1 MAFFSALFL
10 FLRFL
15 LQQCLHPLKGIPV
28 DDSWMG
34 VLRVVLQAFPVIS
47 FLHEGEAAAVGFLA
61 QGVSDV
67 LFIGQQVSNPCFSP
81 AFRAG
86 LGGDALCRQ
95 LLRDPSGAAPLEVCV
110 EDPAHRGGFL
120 RDDLKVF
127 LIYDSVS
134 VRGGAG
140 DKFPTLHP
148 PLIAHLLIG
157 GDGNGF
163 LLGQRT
169 GNAHHQFGGERFRVD
184 IFFFKPDA
192 DAHGG

>member
-1 MAFFSALFL
+1 
-10 FLRFL
+10 
-15 LQQCLHPLKGIPV
+15 
-28 DDSWMG
+28 MG

-61 QGVSDV
+61 QSVSNV
-67 LFIGQQVSNPCFSP
+67 LFIGQQVSNPRFSP
-81 AFRAG
+81 AFRAR
-86 LGGDALCRQ
+86 LGGDAFRRQ

-157 GDGNGF
+157 GDGDGF
-163 LLGQRT
+163 LLGKRT